1 MRKFNSWEYDADVSG
16 IREYTHE
23 TFKVYYDRIP
33 FKIDE
38 FISHLFTDSQVFLD
52 PNKLG
57 IKIDNVSDW
66 ELKDMVKKELIYN
79 VLELRL
85 VELDNLKIKFEKTK
99 RDLGDGIDIKTFDKN
114 VYFFVL
120 YPYH

>member
-99 RDLGDGIDIKTFDKN
+99 RDLGDGIYINWT
-114 VYFFVL
+114 
-120 YPYH
+120 